1 MLLYPKSPLFKS
13 ITKSNVCTTQ
23 WAVYM
28 FDVTVIKLVFISLLV
43 VAFYL
48 LLNIAED
55 TRVELKMRNKN
66 LIPMLVKMLE
76 RNNEELLILIISFL
90 KKLSIFAEN
99 KDDMVRIL
107 FYWCTYYIV
116 IVTRI
121 NSALSRSCQ
130 E

>member
-1 MLLYPKSPLFKS
+1 
-13 ITKSNVCTTQ
+13 
-23 WAVYM
+23 M

>member
-1 MLLYPKSPLFKS
+1 MH
-13 ITKSNVCTTQ
+13 
-23 WAVYM
+23 
-28 FDVTVIKLVFISLLV
+28 KLVGCVCVLCDSNQTIVFALCA

-76 RNNEELLILIISFL
+76 RSNEELLILIVSFL

-99 KDDMVRIL
+99 KDDMVNIP
-107 FYWCTYYIV
+107 FYWCI
-116 IVTRI
+116 
-121 NSALSRSCQ
+121 
-130 E
+130 

>member
-1 MLLYPKSPLFKS
+1 
-13 ITKSNVCTTQ
+13 
-23 WAVYM
+23 M
-28 FDVTVIKLVFISLLV
+28 FGVIVIKLVFYLSPCV

-66 LIPMLVKMLE
+66 LIPMLIKMLE

-99 KDDMVRIL
+99 KDDMVSIP
-107 FYWCTYYIV
+107 FYRCIYYLV
-116 IVTRI
+116 IVTRK
-121 NSALSRSCQ
+121 NSTLSRSCQ